1 MRKRPPA
8 PASPRRARSV
18 ALNER
23 LEGLIEELRTAA
35 EAVGIRVRR
44 ERLLRDVGYQV
55 RSGLCRL
62 DDQEML
68 LLEQG
73 LAADVQIDLLVAAA
87 AERAGLTVLHYD
99 QDFDLIAEVTGQPTE
114 WVVPRGSVP

>member
-1 MRKRPPA
+1 LRKRPPA
-8 PASPRRARSV
+8 PASPRGARS
-18 ALNER
+18 ASRSER
-23 LEGLIEELRTAA
+23 LEGLIDELRGAA

-62 DDQEML
+62 DGQEML

-73 LAADVQIDLLVAAA
+73 LSADVQIDLLVAALSGR
-87 AERAGLTVLHYD
+87 EL
-99 QDFDLIAEVTGQPTE
+99 E
-114 WVVPRGSVP
+114 SVPLSDAARRLLDAGATA